1 MLHSFHIQ
9 GMPYMPHTTHV
20 QTMLN
25 DGAARGSAGHMAR
38 KPFSL
43 YLSEEAL
50 ARLDVRAA
58 EAARLVG
65 VRVTAPAIAASLLHR
80 ALGLSSDGEPLESA
94 AAPLPGDAPPVPPV
108 EAPAAL
114 PPASSPPTPA
124 TPHVEAEPPPP
135 EPETADE
142 SSEAD
147 ERPASSPP
155 PEPAGDE
162 SAADVLATFG
172 TLARVKGDAKRRSIL
187 AGYVKEL
194 QTRCNLSA
202 AGALALLREKETKR
216 RLRVTTADLDAAAKG
231 AK

>member
-1 MLHSFHIQ
+1 
-9 GMPYMPHTTHV
+9 
-20 QTMLN
+20 
-25 DGAARGSAGHMAR
+25 MAR

-80 ALGLSSDGEPLESA
+80 ALGLSPKGEPLEST
-94 AAPLPGDAPPVPPV
+94 AAPLPGEAPPVPPV
-108 EAPAAL
+108 EAPAVP
-114 PPASSPPTPA
+114 PPASSPPPA
-124 TPHVEAEPPPP
+124 LPHVEAEAPAGPVAPPPA
-135 EPETADE
+135 PETPADE
-142 SSEAD
+142 SSAAD
-147 ERPASSPP
+147 ESEDNAPASSPP
-155 PEPAGDE
+155 PAPAGDE

-172 TLARVKGDAKRRSIL
+172 TLARVKGDAKRRAIL
-187 AGYVKEL
+187 GGYVKEL
-194 QTRCNLSA
+194 QTRCNLTA
-202 AGALALLREKETKR
+202 AAALALLREKETKR